1 MVPGQ
6 YGHGNHRRRGPGDD
20 RSATA
25 VVAAYCCDPDNATSW
40 YANTDSVRW
49 GDPKPMAVGSRFTFG
64 ARFLGRPL
72 NYTYEWE
79 NAPDGTT
86 PMRLRNR
93 GEPAGFSLRGSCRST
108 SLPTRFSQASIRLN
122 AVAEGF
128 EPPDGFSRLSL
139 SRRVH

>member
-1 MVPGQ
+1 
-6 YGHGNHRRRGPGDD
+6 
-20 RSATA
+20 
-25 VVAAYCCDPDNATSW
+25 
-40 YANTDSVRW
+40 
-49 GDPKPMAVGSRFTFG
+49 MAVGSRFTFG

-72 NYTYEWE
+72 NYTYERE
-79 NAPDGTT
+79 DAPDGTT